1 LPDFLARPAPRK
13 RPDHRHAPEEKMIAL
28 EIQTGTQRGHRVV
41 PSESSVTLGRAPH
54 NQLVLSD
61 VHLSSEHGQIF
72 REGSDYIFKDLRST
86 NGSRLLRRDGSLLY
100 IDQGCGH
107 EVTLRDGDQLLLGD
121 PVDPVVITVR
131 LGEPAQVAP
140 LVPLPGASSPTV
152 PALGLGRP
160 AAGVTGGA
168 AKPAEEPDA
177 GEVLARR
184 PLSDEE
190 AVAGKALRDP
200 ALATQLLSA
209 ARRLGRRGLE
219 LVAVFESIAEA
230 LFDLL
235 PLCTHVAIELSDG
248 PEGRMAT
255 VFGAA
260 RKEPGK
266 GPQPHPPHQPGEAR
280 VAPPLPALGPAGA
293 ATSGPQAALGA
304 TPAPPPPPIRASRAV
319 IRRVLQERAAVLI
332 ANAPQDLAGAA
343 SILGARIQSIIGVP
357 LWDGE
362 EMRGVIQCDNRA
374 SAAMFKERDLEA
386 ALLLAGTAA
395 LAIENA
401 RLFARLRLAEEQLR
415 VENRYLKS
423 RDEKRRGEGPIGK
436 SPAFTDVLRQ
446 VQKVTDTRATVCIEG
461 ETGTGKELIAS
472 LIHYQSGRRD
482 KLFVAQNCAAV
493 PDNLLE
499 SELFGHKKGAF
510 TGADSE
516 KKGLFEVADGGTL
529 FLDEIGEMSLN
540 LQAKLLRVLQEG
552 EIRPIGATQTRRVD
566 VRIICATNRSLEKE
580 VAEGRF
586 RQDLY
591 YRLKVFPI
599 RLPPLRERRE
609 DIPALCEHFLR
620 KYSAEMRKSVAGFTS
635 EALSQLSAYNWPG
648 NVRELE
654 NEVQRLVIQVDPE
667 SFITPEL
674 LAPRM
679 RQVEGVLDK
688 ITPQKGPL
696 KDMMEE
702 VERFLLVQALKEHGG
717 NKTRTA
723 ETLGITRE
731 GLHKKL
737 AKFGM

>member
-1 LPDFLARPAPRK
+1 
-13 RPDHRHAPEEKMIAL
+13 
-28 EIQTGTQRGHRVV
+28 
-41 PSESSVTLGRAPH
+41 
-54 NQLVLSD
+54 
-61 VHLSSEHGQIF
+61 
-72 REGSDYIFKDLRST
+72 
-86 NGSRLLRRDGSLLY
+86 
-100 IDQGCGH
+100 
-107 EVTLRDGDQLLLGD
+107 
-121 PVDPVVITVR
+121 
-131 LGEPAQVAP
+131 
-140 LVPLPGASSPTV
+140 
-152 PALGLGRP
+152 
-160 AAGVTGGA
+160 
-168 AKPAEEPDA
+168 
-177 GEVLARR
+177 
-184 PLSDEE
+184 
-190 AVAGKALRDP
+190 VAGKALRDP
-200 ALATQLLSA
+200 ALATQLLA
-209 ARRLGRRGLE
+209 ATKRLGRRGVE
-219 LVAVFESIAEA
+219 LQAAFEGIAEAVFE
-230 LFDLL
+230 LL
-235 PLCTHVAIELSDG
+235 PLCTHIAIELSDG

-255 VFGAA
+255 VFGAT

-266 GPQPHPPHQPGEAR
+266 PPAAVEVRPA
-280 VAPPLPALGPAGA
+280 APLPALGPMGA
-293 ATSGPQAALGA
+293 APAPQASA
-304 TPAPPPPPIRASRAV
+304 PAPAPIRASRAV
-319 IRRVLQERAAVLI
+319 IRRVLQERAAVLV

-362 EMRGVIQCDNRA
+362 EIRGVIQCDNRA
-374 SAAMFKERDLEA
+374 SASMFKERDLEA
-386 ALLLAGTAA
+386 VLLLAGPAA

-436 SPAFTDVLRQ
+436 SPAFTEVLRQ

-510 TGADSE
+510 TGADSD

-580 VAEGRF
+580 VAESRF

-620 KYSAEMRKSVAGFTS
+620 KYSGEMKKSVPGFTS
-635 EALSQLSAYNWPG
+635 EALSQMAAYNWPG

-667 SFITPEL
+667 AFITPEL

-688 ITPQKGPL
+688 SGLGVRPAKGPL

-702 VERFLLVQALKEHGG
+702 VERFLLMQALKEHGG